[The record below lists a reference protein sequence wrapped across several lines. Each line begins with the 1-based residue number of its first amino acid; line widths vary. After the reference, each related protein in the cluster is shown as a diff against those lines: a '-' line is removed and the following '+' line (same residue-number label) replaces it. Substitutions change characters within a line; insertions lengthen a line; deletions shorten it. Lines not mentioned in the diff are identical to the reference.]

1 MGADISETEEGSD
14 SEEKG
19 VEEQDSA
26 DESFDDVPWG
36 DESDGNGSEETNE
49 EEINDEENASIDDSN
64 QIPDNTSSPI
74 SLIESR
80 TAALAEERR
89 WKGID
94 EKFLSTGLRLLHILP
109 VLSILLI
116 ALTRTFRGQSPVWW
130 TEFVQGNSRF
140 EFSLVIGML
149 SIVVLSTYLVA
160 LIITIRRIKSTLNG
174 VRIETDLREIDG
186 QDFRAVH
193 GHASLISTIKSVHRQ
208 HLLTAI
214 LVLFSIVFLSAS
226 IIVSDST
233 QQVQLMTIG
242 TASLLI
248 GYGAHLLSLRPNFNT
263 VNPHGLLGIYSP
275 PVHPA
280 LLVHP
285 FRDVIGTHID
295 PLLAAK
301 LSDFIQSLSED
312 IVEGHSSLQMQERI
326 LHLLYL
332 EQHCGLKTKDV
343 NEALQSILGE
353 DGILQMRG
361 SEDEPWDETW
371 RALIDHAKGRVKPYF
386 RLHDRLLHNAMDIS
400 EGKRPP
406 GGLWFDIDIE
416 NLIEGEAHLFTFIH
430 NGTMNEKELVVRIQ
444 TPDFSPT
451 ETHYSLHI
459 NPGSVERLTMPNT
472 AADVKSAMGDLF
484 EESRFI
490 WQTLLPR
497 QTGEATVT
505 VRLEDKSGN
514 LLSGKVA
521 TVQIQYDMLRR
532 LRWWAGLISVSTG
545 AAAAIWLLILPVL
558 GFLGGF

>member
-49 EEINDEENASIDDSN
+49 EETNDEENASIDDSN

-80 TAALAEERR
+80 TAALAEEKR

-208 HLLTAI
+208 HLLTAT
-214 LVLFSIVFLSAS
+214 LVLFSIVFLSTS

-248 GYGAHLLSLRPNFNT
+248 GYGAHLLSLRPNFTT
-263 VNPHGLLGIYSP
+263 VNPHGLLGI
-275 PVHPA
+275 
-280 LLVHP
+280 
-285 FRDVIGTHID
+285 
-295 PLLAAK
+295 
-301 LSDFIQSLSED
+301 
-312 IVEGHSSLQMQERI
+312 
-326 LHLLYL
+326 
-332 EQHCGLKTKDV
+332 
-343 NEALQSILGE
+343 
-353 DGILQMRG
+353 
-361 SEDEPWDETW
+361 
-371 RALIDHAKGRVKPYF
+371 
-386 RLHDRLLHNAMDIS
+386 
-400 EGKRPP
+400 
-406 GGLWFDIDIE
+406 
-416 NLIEGEAHLFTFIH
+416 
-430 NGTMNEKELVVRIQ
+430 
-444 TPDFSPT
+444 
-451 ETHYSLHI
+451 
-459 NPGSVERLTMPNT
+459 
-472 AADVKSAMGDLF
+472 
-484 EESRFI
+484 
-490 WQTLLPR
+490 
-497 QTGEATVT
+497 
-505 VRLEDKSGN
+505 
-514 LLSGKVA
+514 
-521 TVQIQYDMLRR
+521 
-532 LRWWAGLISVSTG
+532 
-545 AAAAIWLLILPVL
+545 
-558 GFLGGF
+558 